1 MMGKF
6 GDITES
12 PGLARLRRMSSS
24 PYRPEPPRNSVAVN
38 FLMKIGK
45 LLKRTNNYSPHLFKG
60 SHMSKVEYEYN
71 RGHEFIQSISG
82 YVDACIFKGK
92 DVLDI
97 GCGWGGKT
105 IYFAMNSGLKSIWGF
120 DLPAVF
126 LPEVPES
133 FAKERSIRNCFFATG
148 KAEEIPFE
156 NESFDLLIMDDVL
169 EHVTCPERVLHEC
182 YRVLRPEGSLIIKF
196 PSFRMM
202 GAHHLDRA
210 IAFPGLHYLLSM
222 KTWAAGLNYLL
233 LQPGSGLSYEP
244 FDEVIST
251 QYTSCV
257 TRNLN
262 GLDYVGFCNI
272 VKGPGFDIC
281 FMECVRAGRRD
292 KLKRNLFKRLYHFL
306 YDMGVFKEFF
316 SAYIL
321 FVGKKPSRWQLS
333 KTTT

>member
-1 MMGKF
+1 MMGKLV
-6 GDITES
+6 DITES
-12 PGLARLRRMSSS
+12 PDLARLREMSSS

-38 FLMKIGK
+38 FLMKTGK
-45 LLKRTNNYSPHLFKG
+45 ILKRTNNYSPHLFKG
-60 SHMSKVEYEYN
+60 SHTSKVEYEYN
-71 RGHEFIQSISG
+71 RGYEFIQSISG
-82 YVDACIFKGK
+82 YVDASIFKGK

-120 DLPAVF
+120 DIPGVF

-133 FAKERSIRNCFFATG
+133 FVKERSIPNCFFTTG

-156 NESFDLLIMDDVL
+156 NETFDLLIMDDVL
-169 EHVTCPERVLHEC
+169 EHVTCPEKVLHEC

-202 GAHHLDRA
+202 WAHHLDRA

-222 KTWAAGLNYLL
+222 KTWAGGLNYLL
-233 LQPGSGLSYEP
+233 LQPELGLSYEP

-251 QYTSCV
+251 PYTSYV

-262 GLDYVGFCNI
+262 GLHYAGFFNI
-272 VKGPGFDIC
+272 VKGSDFDIC
-281 FMECVRAGRRD
+281 LMECVRAGGGD
-292 KLKRNLFKRLYHFL
+292 KRNCSLFKRLYHFI
-306 YDMGVFKEFF
+306 YDTGIFKEFL

-321 FVGKKPSRWQLS
+321 FVGKKPRCRYLSR
-333 KTTT
+333 TAA